1 MPVLGEG
8 ILRAGAFNVVGLI
21 CYILKVDA
29 FNVVEP
35 VCYILRVGAFNVAGW
50 SVFQLGNWKGKLWE
64 WEILHVC
71 FLFGFRWGAMRQRRI
86 WERGWHLL
94 LTPLT
99 DWFPLVVNLQS
110 TSFIIIRVS
119 MWGESSNWRW
129 SFLSLLFFGSWL
141 RGGDELEERLM
152 FSLKVQQLFH
162 QSGSSQNTPDCWIA
176 RVQQV

>member
-21 CYILKVDA
+21 CYILRVDA
-29 FNVVEP
+29 FNVT
-35 VCYILRVGAFNVAGW
+35 GW
-50 SVFQLGNWKGKLWE
+50 SVFQLGDWKGKLWE
-64 WEILHVC
+64 WEILHIC
-71 FLFGFRWGAMRQRRI
+71 FLFGFRWGAKRRRRI
-86 WERGWHLL
+86 WERGWQLL

-99 DWFPLVVNLQS
+99 DWFPLVVNLQT
-110 TSFIIIRVS
+110 TSFIIIWVS

-141 RGGDELEERLM
+141 RDELEERLM

-162 QSGSSQNTPDCWIA
+162 QTGSSKNTPDCWTA